1 MSLHQSVA
9 TNGKDGRGLKLERKM
24 RSFNAAPAKISQNYY
39 RYCSLMKLVWYC
51 RAVFVLHFVTRDIFG
66 LTCRRSRLEPVIMW
80 HFELS
85 SFSIENRFLMTVHLL
100 ENCNFCQRLVFGF
113 EVRMFCQV
121 YRFWSPLLLE
131 SYWVGVKSIT
141 DISVSSS
148 PGASYL
154 YRSILCMSKVTD
166 DLYTK
171 LADHCTFLG
180 NFPPT
185 PPLSQHFA

>member
-9 TNGKDGRGLKLERKM
+9 TNGKDGRGLKLERNM

-113 EVRMFCQV
+113 
-121 YRFWSPLLLE
+121 WSPNVLSSVSVLKPVA
-131 SYWVGVKSIT
+131 VGVLLVRSKIYHR
-141 DISVSSS
+141 
-148 PGASYL
+148 YL
-154 YRSILCMSKVTD
+154 RL
-166 DLYTK
+166 
-171 LADHCTFLG
+171 
-180 NFPPT
+180 
-185 PPLSQHFA
+185 